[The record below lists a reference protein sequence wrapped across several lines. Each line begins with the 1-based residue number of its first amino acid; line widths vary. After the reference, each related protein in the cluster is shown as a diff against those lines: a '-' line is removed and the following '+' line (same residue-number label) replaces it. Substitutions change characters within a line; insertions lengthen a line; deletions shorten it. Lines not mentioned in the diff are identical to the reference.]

1 MFSLE
6 ETSLYQ
12 SLLFLV
18 LVLFALVKGLNLL
31 FKKRGGPLLYNI
43 VLFVYVICYS
53 LLVSYKEIPVGSDF
67 SQYEYEYYTLNSF
80 KQIFNLKGDYLFYLI
95 AYFCNLF
102 GFTFGQY
109 IFALVTAINFL
120 IFKALKVFS
129 EKNIF
134 LVFFTLCSC
143 FFYYSMT
150 QNIIRQGLGF
160 AFFIYGLA
168 SLYKKD
174 TKKSIIFF
182 SIACLMH
189 LIYTVPLLTIYALT
203 RIKKTMWIYIML
215 LICSSV
221 SASNYNI
228 LSNPIF
234 SSLLNVDR
242 FRSYSSTDF
251 DGIATYKVGFRI
263 DFFLFNLFFIFISY
277 KILQLLK
284 KNKYKTD
291 FYDLL
296 HTLFVVMSSLFF
308 LMFHI
313 PFSDR
318 FGLLSWMLI
327 PLLFIPVFTH
337 RLPGNIFINPLTIVI
352 FFTIIYFVFNI

>member
-18 LVLFALVKGLNLL
+18 LVLFALVKALNLF
-31 FKKRGGPLLYNI
+31 FKKRDGPLLYDI
-43 VLFVYVICYS
+43 VLFVYVLCYS
-53 LLVSYKEIPVGSDF
+53 LLISYKEIAIGSDF
-67 SQYEYEYYTLNSF
+67 SQYEYEYYTLSSF

-95 AYFCNLF
+95 AYFCNLL

-109 IFALVTAINFL
+109 IFALLTTINFL
-120 IFKALKVFS
+120 ILKALKTFS

-134 LVFFTLCSC
+134 LIFFILCSC

-160 AFFIYGLA
+160 AFFLCGLA
-168 SLYKKD
+168 GLYERDKK
-174 TKKSIIFF
+174 KFIIYF
-182 SIACLMH
+182 SVAFLMH
-189 LIYTVPLLTIYALT
+189 LVYIVPLTLLYVFT
-203 RIKKTMWIYIML
+203 RIKKTMWIYLLL
-215 LICSSV
+215 LICSLI
-221 SASNYNI
+221 SALNYNI
-228 LSNPIF
+228 FTNAFFTSV
-234 SSLLNVDR
+234 LNVER
-242 FRSYSSTDF
+242 LRSYGSAGSDE
-251 DGIATYKVGFRI
+251 IVNYKLGFRI

-284 KNKYKTD
+284 KNKYKVD
-291 FYDLL
+291 FYNLL
-296 HTLFVVMSSLFF
+296 HKLFVVMSSLFF